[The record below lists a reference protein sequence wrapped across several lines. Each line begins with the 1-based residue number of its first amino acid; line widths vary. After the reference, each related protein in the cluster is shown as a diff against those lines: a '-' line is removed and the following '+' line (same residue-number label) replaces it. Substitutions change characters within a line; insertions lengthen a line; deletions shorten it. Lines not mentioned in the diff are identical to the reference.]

1 MNEAQQIVKNINN
14 RMFDECTTNEVDST
28 YFSYLEYIETP
39 IGDYVKWMGQ
49 CLWDSENET
58 REWINDEQEDLELFL
73 VREMIKVEG
82 SILAQLEVVSLKHKA
97 LASIYKNRPSREE
110 IRQRILDSCKPEEY
124 FK

>member
-14 RMFDECTTNEVDST
+14 KLFDECKIQDVESD
-28 YFSYLEYIETP
+28 YFNYLEYVETP

-73 VREMIKVEG
+73 VREMVKVEE
-82 SILAQLEVVSLKHKA
+82 SILAQLKVVSVKHKA
-97 LASIYKNRPSREE
+97 LASTYKNRPNREE
-110 IRQRILDSCKPEEY
+110 IRQRILDSCKPEEL
-124 FK
+124 